1 MSRVGTIDPSVNGVD
16 GRRRTEARRIRFPS
30 DVIHVIS
37 HKCSDLLLEEQV
49 NDFVMNEGKTA
60 ADREEEPDN
69 KAAFRQNV
77 QNSALQQFAET
88 NAAVTAKTPKS
99 HEHDKGIDIGKGIPW
114 RVSQRK
120 NCSAKSRLLFEYFI
134 YYDLLS
140 ILHFSKES
148 FMPATKTS

>member
-1 MSRVGTIDPSVNGVD
+1 
-16 GRRRTEARRIRFPS
+16 
-30 DVIHVIS
+30 
-37 HKCSDLLLEEQV
+37 
-49 NDFVMNEGKTA
+49 MNEGKTA